1 MNRII
6 LDFSGITSLWNLHE
20 YLKQA
25 FGLPDY
31 YGHNMD
37 ALWDCLLYW
46 FPEPTTIVL
55 RNLSSLPRE
64 MHPEIPI
71 LLGVF
76 SDLERKDENVTVKI
90 EKTCS
95 GEV

>member
-1 MNRII
+1 MERLHEQNY
-6 LDFSGITSLWNLHE
+6 SGITSLWNLHE
-20 YLKQA
+20 YLKQV

-37 ALWDCLLYW
+37 ALWDCLQCW

-90 EKTCS
+90 E
-95 GEV
+95 